1 MKKPKRITKWM
12 VLNKTFNTF
21 KEFKNFAWYN
31 MIPNEVTIGVELF
44 EDTIYKEYKITKKE
58 RRLIIEKTYDMW
70 EEHIQQLKMEH
81 YENQRDAMDRN
92 YPSYFDRNNCN
103 HYYTL
108 CAKLYNEF
116 KRQQKQSK
124 LNAKTEQNNIER

>member
-1 MKKPKRITKWM
+1 MKKPKRTTKWM

-31 MIPNEVTIGVELF
+31 MRPNEVTTGVEIF

-70 EEHIQQLKMEH
+70 EEHIQQL
-81 YENQRDAMDRN
+81 ENLQ
-92 YPSYFDRNNCN
+92 
-103 HYYTL
+103 L
-108 CAKLYNEF
+108 KLF
-116 KRQQKQSK
+116 
-124 LNAKTEQNNIER
+124 

>member
-44 EDTIYKEYKITKKE
+44 EDTIYKEYKLTKKE

-70 EEHIQQLKMEH
+70 EEHIQQL
-81 YENQRDAMDRN
+81 ENLQ
-92 YPSYFDRNNCN
+92 
-103 HYYTL
+103 L
-108 CAKLYNEF
+108 KLF
-116 KRQQKQSK
+116 
-124 LNAKTEQNNIER
+124 

>member
-44 EDTIYKEYKITKKE
+44 EDTITKN
-58 RRLIIEKTYDMW
+58 T
-70 EEHIQQLKMEH
+70 
-81 YENQRDAMDRN
+81 N
-92 YPSYFDRNNCN
+92 
-103 HYYTL
+103 
-108 CAKLYNEF
+108 
-116 KRQQKQSK
+116 
-124 LNAKTEQNNIER
+124 